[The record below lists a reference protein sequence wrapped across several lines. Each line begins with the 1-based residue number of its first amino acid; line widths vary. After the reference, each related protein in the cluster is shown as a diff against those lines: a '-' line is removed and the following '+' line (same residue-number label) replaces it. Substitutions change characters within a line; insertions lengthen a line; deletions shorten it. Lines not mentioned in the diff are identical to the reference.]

1 MLRQSE
7 KTVLFIPALGKGRK
21 MAKVLVIGGAGYI
34 GSNVVKAL
42 LEKGHQVAVYDN
54 LSTGQKVNLFEQ
66 AEFIEGDILDSGLLF
81 DTLRNGFDAV
91 VHLAAKKAVGESME
105 KPNKY
110 SINNIQGSL
119 NILMAMAECGVRHI
133 VFSSSAAV
141 YGMPE
146 YLPVDEA
153 HPLNPINYYGFTKL
167 EIEKF
172 MDWYDRLKDMRYV
185 ALRYFNAVGYDSEGK
200 IRGKEKNPQNL
211 LPIIMET
218 AAGVRDGMSVFGS
231 DYDTRDGTC
240 IRDYIHV
247 SDLASAHVLA
257 IEKLIEGM
265 PSAVLNL
272 GTGEGTSVKEMIDAA
287 EKVTGKKLNV
297 TYAGRR
303 AGDPAT
309 LIASSEKARNLLGW
323 KPQITDIEEIIRTTW
338 NLEH

>member
-1 MLRQSE
+1 
-7 KTVLFIPALGKGRK
+7 

-34 GSNVVKAL
+34 GSHVVKAL
-42 LEKGHQVAVYDN
+42 LQKGHEVTVYDN
-54 LSTGQKVNLFEQ
+54 LSTGQRENLFEQ
-66 AEFIEGDILDSGLLF
+66 AVFVEGDILDSGLLF
-81 DTLRNGFDAV
+81 DTMRQGFDAV
-91 VHLAAKKAVGESME
+91 VHLAAKKAVGESMDN
-105 KPNKY
+105 PNKY

-119 NILMAMAECGVRHI
+119 NILMAMAESGVRHI

-146 YLPVDEA
+146 YLPVDEN

-172 MDWYDRLKDMRYV
+172 MHWYDQLKGLRYV
-185 ALRYFNAVGYDSEGK
+185 ALRYFNAVGYDPDGD

-218 AAGVRDGMSVFGS
+218 ATGVRNGMSVFGS

-257 IEKLIEGM
+257 IEKLLEGM
-265 PSAVLNL
+265 SSAVLNL

-297 TYAGRR
+297 TYADRR

-323 KPQITDIEEIIRTTW
+323 KPEITDIEEIIRTTW
-338 NLEH
+338 NLENCIK